1 MTDAPPPR
9 IVEIGERDALRF
21 RPAVKAGKPAVQL
34 QGLSRIALHTSA
46 WSVSGR
52 PLVVPLDK
60 LTALIEALDAVRR
73 ETLEA
78 GQ

>member
-1 MTDAPPPR
+1 MPDATPPR
-9 IVEIGERDALRF
+9 VVEIGERDALRF
-21 RPAVKAGKPAVQL
+21 RPAVKAGRPAVQL
-34 QGLSRIALHTSA
+34 QALTLIATHSDA

-52 PLVVPLDK
+52 PVVVPLDR
-60 LTALIEALDAVRR
+60 LSAVIEAADAVRR